1 MVVKSLIQVVE
12 IMAVVSIV
20 KATAF
25 LGLKNSR

>member
-1 MVVKSLIQVVE
+1 MAVKSLIQVVE

-25 LGLKNSR
+25 LSLRNSR